1 MARLRGDLPGARAL
15 AEESL
20 AGHRRVGFRK
30 GETQALTSLAEVA
43 RAEGDLEGALELLE
57 ESRPI
62 AEEVGFRWWLSGV
75 LARIG
80 AVSLELQRLDAAR
93 GNAQQALSLSLAMHD
108 RKAVV
113 YELGL
118 LAEIAAEAGDRRR
131 AGILWGAAE
140 AENERAPAGR
150 WIHGAIEPERV
161 LAHADSEFEE
171 GRAVGR
177 ELALED
183 ATTLALDGTR
193 D

>member
-1 MARLRGDLPGARAL
+1 M
-15 AEESL
+15 SL
-20 AGHRRVGFRK
+20 GLG
-30 GETQALTSLAEVA
+30 
-43 RAEGDLEGALELLE
+43 
-57 ESRPI
+57 
-62 AEEVGFRWWLSGV
+62 
-75 LARIG
+75 
-80 AVSLELQRLDAAR
+80 RLDDAR
-93 GNAQQALSLSLAMHD
+93 ESARDALSISQAMRD

-150 WIHGAIEPERV
+150 WIHGAIEPGRV

-177 ELALED
+177 ELSLEAAMALGLENVGVD
-183 ATTLALDGTR
+183 PAHHLP
-193 D
+193 

>member
-1 MARLRGDLPGARAL
+1 
-15 AEESL
+15 
-20 AGHRRVGFRK
+20 
-30 GETQALTSLAEVA
+30 
-43 RAEGDLEGALELLE
+43 
-57 ESRPI
+57 
-62 AEEVGFRWWLSGV
+62 
-75 LARIG
+75 
-80 AVSLELQRLDAAR
+80 
-93 GNAQQALSLSLAMHD
+93 MHD

-118 LAEIAAEAGDRRR
+118 LAEIAAGLEIVGAR
-131 AGILWGAAE
+131 ASWGAAE

-193 D
+193 GGA